1 MGVVRR
7 RVSGATRKR
16 VLGHGSGSGLVLENG
31 RGMGNLPKRSGRWMG
46 IRPGF
51 ATARGGAAN
60 SGEPSHAQQREE
72 KEGKQ
77 ARRVRYPHVKLWP
90 AVGDDERRRRGG
102 IGMAQTQLDGAS
114 PLESPCAAG
123 PGSEKESSV
132 RILVPRRSGG
142 SASWWRRC
150 CGTAGPR
157 RRRGSSEQ
165 W

>member
-1 MGVVRR
+1 
-7 RVSGATRKR
+7 
-16 VLGHGSGSGLVLENG
+16 
-31 RGMGNLPKRSGRWMG
+31 MG

-90 AVGDDERRRRGG
+90 TVGDDERRRRGG

-123 PGSEKESSV
+123 PGSGKKSLARTVASV
-132 RILVPRRSGG
+132 
-142 SASWWRRC
+142 
-150 CGTAGPR
+150 
-157 RRRGSSEQ
+157 
-165 W
+165 